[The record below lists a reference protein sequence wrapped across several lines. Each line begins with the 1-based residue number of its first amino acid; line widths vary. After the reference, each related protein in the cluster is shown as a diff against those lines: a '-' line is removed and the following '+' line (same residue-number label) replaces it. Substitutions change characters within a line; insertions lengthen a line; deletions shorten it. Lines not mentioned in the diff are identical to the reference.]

1 MKEVGELYSG
11 YRRGE
16 EVRLEELEV
25 QYGDYA
31 VWQREEEGGGRM
43 KGEEEYW
50 RERLRGIVGAMRLP
64 GDRERGQEQSYRG
77 GSEKVEVRGGVS
89 EGLRGMSRREGV
101 TLFMS
106 LLAAFNVLLH
116 RYTGAEDVV
125 IGSPIAGRTLP
136 ETEKIIGCFVNML
149 ALRADL
155 SGNPT
160 FLELLSR
167 VREMTLDAFA
177 HQNMPFEK
185 IVEELQPDRS
195 HGDTPLFQ
203 TVFAFQNTERVEL
216 ELEGLKLELL
226 EIDSGTAKF
235 GLELRMEDTER
246 ALLGDLIY
254 STGMFDETTIRK
266 MGVHFN
272 RILESIVEDPGQH
285 ISDISM
291 LTETER
297 HQLLVEWNGRLTEPS
312 SDKCVHEL
320 FEIQARRTPA
330 ALALVCREQ
339 RLTYR
344 ELNCRANRLAHYL
357 RSIGVGTET
366 LVGIFLERSVEA
378 IVGLLGILKAGGA
391 YVPLDPSQPKQ
402 RLSSILEDAQLPVLL
417 TEQLLTVHLPESSAR
432 IVCLDAHWQIISRE
446 SDADPPNQTM
456 PENLVYLIYTSGST
470 GKPKGVAVEHR
481 NLMGYVRSLTQRLQL
496 KPGASFA
503 SVSTIAAD
511 LGNTMIFPSLVEGG
525 QLHLIS
531 EECASDPAKL
541 EDYFTHNEIDYLK
554 ITPAHLEAMIADGC
568 VSNLLPRKGL
578 VLGGEACGWTLLE
591 QIRAEAEC
599 EVFNHYGPTETT
611 VGVITYHAGSS
622 PLADESRTV
631 PLGRPLDSAEVY
643 ILDKQLQPV
652 PAGFIGDLYI
662 GGRGVARGYINRQEL
677 TADRF
682 IPNPFSASPGARLYR
697 SGDLARFLPDGNIE
711 FLGRSDHQVKIRGF
725 RVELGEIEALLKLHP
740 LIKDAALLADQD
752 SSGHNRLVG
761 YVACRE
767 PSALSVEDVRHYLKQ
782 NLPDYML
789 PSAIALVEAMPL
801 TSNGKLD
808 RKQLQALAP
817 SQPQPQPS
825 GHQPRTQVEQV
836 VAGIWAELLG
846 TKEVGLDSSFFE
858 LGGHSLLATR
868 MVSRLRKV
876 FGVEVGLRQLFERP
890 TLKDVAREVEA
901 VRGGGA
907 RVEQRRIRRVER
919 GGRLPLSYAQQR
931 LWFLSQMEPGNPFYN
946 CPGAVRMEG
955 ELDVEVLERTIG
967 EVVRRHE
974 VLRTRIVLEG
984 DEPVQEIGEAG
995 EVRVEVIDLREL
1007 DEQRREEELRRVWRE
1022 EGRGGFDLSVGP
1034 MLRVKVVKVGRDEQ
1048 VMLVTM
1054 HHIVSD
1060 GWSVGVLMKE
1070 VGELYSG
1077 YRRGE
1082 EVRLEEMEVQYGD
1095 YAVWQREEE
1104 GGGRMKGEEEYW
1116 REKLR
1121 GIGGAMRLPGDRERE
1136 KEQSYRGGSEKVE
1149 VSGGVSEGMRG
1160 MSRREGV
1167 TLFMSLLATFQTLLH
1182 YYTDEADIVV
1192 GTDVANRN
1200 IAETE
1205 KLIGFFVNQLVLRTD
1220 LSRNPT
1226 FRELLARVRDVCLD
1240 AFAHQDLPFDKLV
1253 EILKPERSL
1262 KYSPLFQVK
1271 LVLQNTPA
1279 DRLELPGLT
1288 LELLGMDRETAQFD
1302 LLLNLTDTQQGLSGA
1317 LEYNADI
1324 FNASTVSQIVKN
1336 FQILLEHVV
1345 EQPDSRL
1352 DDLKELLA
1360 QADRR
1365 RRTAKQAEHG
1375 EALRQRLR
1383 AIKQRPANP
1392 ASVKGG
1398 YQL

>member
-1 MKEVGELYSG
+1 MLPSAIALVQSMPLTSNGKLDRKQLQALAPSQPQPRQAGHQPQTQVEQVVAGIWAELLGAKEVGLDDSFFELGGHSLLATRMVSRLRKVFGVEVGLRQLFERPTLREVALEVEASRNGGARVEQRRIRRVERGGRLPLSFAQQRLWFLSQMEPDNPFYNCPGAVRMEGELEVGVLERTIQEVVRRHEVLRTRIVLEGDEPAQEIGEAEQVRVEVIDLRELEEERREAELRRVWREEGRALFDLMEGPMLRVKVVKVGQDEQVLVVTMHHIVSDGWSVGVLMKEVGELYSG

-31 VWQREEEGGGRM
+31 VWQREEMDGGRM

-50 RERLRGIVGAMRLP
+50 KERLRGIGGAMRLP
-64 GDRERGQEQSYRG
+64 SDREREKEQSYRG
-77 GSEKVEVRGGVS
+77 RSEKVEVSGGVS
-89 EGLRGMSRREGV
+89 EGLREMSRREGV

-177 HQNMPFEK
+177 HQNLPFEK
-185 IVEELQPDRS
+185 IVEELQPDRI
-195 HGDTPLFQ
+195 HGDTPIFQ
-203 TVFAFQNTERVEL
+203 TVFAFQNTERVGL
-216 ELEGLKLELL
+216 ELEGLKLQLL

-235 GLELRMEDTER
+235 GLELRMEDTGR
-246 ALLGDLIY
+246 ALVGDLIY
-254 STGMFDETTIRK
+254 STGMFDETTIRR

-272 RILESIVEDPGQH
+272 RILESIIEDPDQH

-297 HQLLVEWNGRLTEPS
+297 HQLLVDWNGRLTEPS

-320 FEIQARRTPA
+320 FEIQARHTPA

-357 RSIGVGTET
+357 RSIGVGAET
-366 LVGIFLERSVEA
+366 LVGLFLERSVEA

-417 TEQLLTVHLPESSAR
+417 TEQRLTVHLPESSAR

-456 PENLVYLIYTSGST
+456 SENLVYLIYTSGST

-503 SVSTIAAD
+503 SVSTMAAD

-525 QLHLIS
+525 RLHLIS

-578 VLGGEACGWTLLE
+578 VLGGEACRWTLLE

-611 VGVITYHAGSS
+611 VGVITYRAGSS

-662 GGRGVARGYINRQEL
+662 GGRGLARGYINRQEL

-725 RVELGEIEALLKLHP
+725 RVELGEIESLLKQHP
-740 LIKDAALLADQD
+740 LIKDAALL
-752 SSGHNRLVG
+752 S
-761 YVACRE
+761 
-767 PSALSVEDVRHYLKQ
+767 
-782 NLPDYML
+782 
-789 PSAIALVEAMPL
+789 
-801 TSNGKLD
+801 
-808 RKQLQALAP
+808 
-817 SQPQPQPS
+817 
-825 GHQPRTQVEQV
+825 
-836 VAGIWAELLG
+836 
-846 TKEVGLDSSFFE
+846 
-858 LGGHSLLATR
+858 
-868 MVSRLRKV
+868 
-876 FGVEVGLRQLFERP
+876 
-890 TLKDVAREVEA
+890 
-901 VRGGGA
+901 
-907 RVEQRRIRRVER
+907 
-919 GGRLPLSYAQQR
+919 
-931 LWFLSQMEPGNPFYN
+931 
-946 CPGAVRMEG
+946 
-955 ELDVEVLERTIG
+955 
-967 EVVRRHE
+967 
-974 VLRTRIVLEG
+974 
-984 DEPVQEIGEAG
+984 
-995 EVRVEVIDLREL
+995 
-1007 DEQRREEELRRVWRE
+1007 
-1022 EGRGGFDLSVGP
+1022 
-1034 MLRVKVVKVGRDEQ
+1034 
-1048 VMLVTM
+1048 
-1054 HHIVSD
+1054 
-1060 GWSVGVLMKE
+1060 
-1070 VGELYSG
+1070 
-1077 YRRGE
+1077 
-1082 EVRLEEMEVQYGD
+1082 
-1095 YAVWQREEE
+1095 
-1104 GGGRMKGEEEYW
+1104 
-1116 REKLR
+1116 
-1121 GIGGAMRLPGDRERE
+1121 
-1136 KEQSYRGGSEKVE
+1136 
-1149 VSGGVSEGMRG
+1149 
-1160 MSRREGV
+1160 
-1167 TLFMSLLATFQTLLH
+1167 
-1182 YYTDEADIVV
+1182 
-1192 GTDVANRN
+1192 
-1200 IAETE
+1200 
-1205 KLIGFFVNQLVLRTD
+1205 
-1220 LSRNPT
+1220 
-1226 FRELLARVRDVCLD
+1226 
-1240 AFAHQDLPFDKLV
+1240 
-1253 EILKPERSL
+1253 
-1262 KYSPLFQVK
+1262 
-1271 LVLQNTPA
+1271 
-1279 DRLELPGLT
+1279 
-1288 LELLGMDRETAQFD
+1288 
-1302 LLLNLTDTQQGLSGA
+1302 
-1317 LEYNADI
+1317 
-1324 FNASTVSQIVKN
+1324 
-1336 FQILLEHVV
+1336 
-1345 EQPDSRL
+1345 
-1352 DDLKELLA
+1352 
-1360 QADRR
+1360 
-1365 RRTAKQAEHG
+1365 
-1375 EALRQRLR
+1375 
-1383 AIKQRPANP
+1383 
-1392 ASVKGG
+1392 
-1398 YQL
+1398 